1 MVREF
6 ECVVPLLRN
15 LVHQSELRIALDT
28 ETYELNRAGTDEVIA
43 EAMAIV
49 INSQSV
55 TDALRLRRCYLR
67 L

>member
-1 MVREF
+1 MSIKRLFWITCPFVYKE
-6 ECVVPLLRN
+6 
-15 LVHQSELRIALDT
+15 S
-28 ETYELNRAGTDEVIA
+28 AGTDKVIA

-55 TDALRLRRCYLR
+55 TDALRQRRCYLR